1 MCSNQSSKWSSTS
14 LAWKTWIP
22 GKHNQKLHMSC
33 WKLQLKQHEATTN
46 PHFFSCVLSLVT
58 RPFIPFKKAR
68 STCFSTII
76 SMGISNPAAT
86 KTTWRP
92 WTWIKSKPTTWAA
105 CGAQRDP
112 PYPSVPSHGTFRP
125 KPTLD
130 GLVWG
135 CFGSGKNQGFFY
147 DFVQTHHPRRSSVIL
162 PVIICRKSL
171 APAMILPISYLEHVH
186 PWNTKLLLPWKL
198 PGNLKITPSSKP
210 GLSILFAHS

>member
-86 KTTWRP
+86 KTTWLA
-92 WTWIKSKPTTWAA
+92 WTWIKSTPITWAA
-105 CGAQRDP
+105 PGAQRDP
-112 PYPSVPSHGTFRP
+112 PLSVRS
-125 KPTLD
+125 KPWDIPTKANLGWFGLGMFWLRKKSGIFFMTLSKLIIL
-130 GLVWG
+130 GAPVW
-135 CFGSGKNQGFFY
+135 FYLWLFAGS
-147 DFVQTHHPRRSSVIL
+147 L
-162 PVIICRKSL
+162 
-171 APAMILPISYLEHVH
+171 
-186 PWNTKLLLPWKL
+186 WLLPWFC
-198 PGNLKITPSSKP
+198 P
-210 GLSILFAHS
+210 